1 MTHQRKVLLG
11 VAAMLA
17 IMPATALWAD
27 PAGGAASYKQLE
39 QKYQQLQ
46 KQMATMARQMTAMQ
60 KEQAALKARQ
70 AKTAT
75 TNTAAIDRE
84 VKRLYKRVMKD
95 SQRISDLEPGNIQVL
110 IAGDVNFQFINHG
123 GGPTTSYAG
132 GPASTF
138 YADSSPMIQVRVD
151 KNIFINTAFD
161 FYTQAGAAGGSA
173 ADIGA
178 ANINYELNN
187 YMTLGGGLVTSPIG
201 GIVGQY
207 NPAPWNRWL
216 VDGSLED
223 ALLPGNELGVWT
235 RGGLPAPDNMGY
247 FTYFL
252 FVSNGPALVNSTNP
266 PPTYNNLAFGN
277 WDPAAQNGKT
287 VGGRFSYLPIP
298 NIEIGYSFEWAR
310 PSADGSINT
319 VNSLIDAVDM
329 NTYYVNKKI
338 DGLFRFRGGWTWD
351 QVGQGTS
358 VINGTNNAFGLGGMS
373 NGGQLEVAYQPSLC
387 GIKYLDK
394 MMAAFRYDRIDGPA
408 SANFSN
414 GASHEQRYSVGLD
427 YWLHSNAVLKFEYEF
442 DNLSNNMHGNNAMLV
457 QFAVGI

>member
-1 MTHQRKVLLG
+1 MTQKRRVLISM
-11 VAAMLA
+11 AAALA
-17 IMPATALWAD
+17 IMPAAAAWAD
-27 PAGGAASYKQLE
+27 PAGGGADYQKLE
-39 QKYQQLQ
+39 HKYQQLQ
-46 KQMATMARQMTAMQ
+46 EQMATMAKQMSAMQ
-60 KEQAALKARQ
+60 KQQAALKASQ
-70 AKTAT
+70 AKAAT
-75 TNTAAIDRE
+75 TDTAAIDRE
-84 VKRLYKRVMKD
+84 VKRLYRRVMKD
-95 SQRISDLEPGNIQVL
+95 SQKISNLEPGNIQVL
-110 IAGDVNFQFINHG
+110 IAGDVNFQFQHVDG
-123 GGPTTSYAG
+123 S
-132 GPASTF
+132 ASTF

-161 FYTQAGAAGGSA
+161 FYTSAGAAGGSA

-187 YMTLGGGLVTSPIG
+187 YVTLGGGLVTSPIG

-216 VDGSLED
+216 VDGSLEG
-223 ALLPGNELGVWT
+223 ALLPPNELGVWT

-247 FTYFL
+247 LTYFL
-252 FVSNGPALVNSTNP
+252 FVSNGPVLATTHDINGAS
-266 PPTYNNLAFGN
+266 YNNLGFGN
-277 WDPAAQNGKT
+277 WNPAAQNGKT

-298 NIEIGYSFEWAR
+298 NIELGYSFEWSR
-310 PSADGSINT
+310 PSADGSIT
-319 VNSLIDAVDM
+319 TTNSLINAVDI

-351 QVGQGTS
+351 QVGQGIDST
-358 VINGTNNAFGLGGMS
+358 GAFSLGGMS

-408 SANFSN
+408 AANFSN
-414 GASHEQRYSVGLD
+414 GASHEQRYSIGLD
-427 YWLHSNAVLKFEYEF
+427 YWLHSNAVLRFEYEF
-442 DNLSNNMHGNNAMLV
+442 DNLSNGLHGNDAMYV

>member
-1 MTHQRKVLLG
+1 MTQKRRVLISM
-11 VAAMLA
+11 AAALA
-17 IMPATALWAD
+17 IMPAAAAWAD
-27 PAGGAASYKQLE
+27 PAGGGADYQKLE
-39 QKYQQLQ
+39 HKYQQLQ
-46 KQMATMARQMTAMQ
+46 EQMATMAKQMSAMQ
-60 KEQAALKARQ
+60 KQQAALKASQ
-70 AKTAT
+70 AKAAT
-75 TNTAAIDRE
+75 TDTAAIDRE
-84 VKRLYKRVMKD
+84 VKRLYRRVMKD
-95 SQRISDLEPGNIQVL
+95 SQKISNLEPGNIQVL
-110 IAGDVNFQFINHG
+110 IAGDVNFQFQHVDG
-123 GGPTTSYAG
+123 S
-132 GPASTF
+132 ASTF

-161 FYTQAGAAGGSA
+161 FYTSAGAAGGSA

-187 YMTLGGGLVTSPIG
+187 YVTLGGGLVTSPIG

-216 VDGSLED
+216 VDGSLEG
-223 ALLPGNELGVWT
+223 ALLPPNELGVWT

-247 FTYFL
+247 LTYFL
-252 FVSNGPALVNSTNP
+252 FVRNGPVLATTHDINGAS
-266 PPTYNNLAFGN
+266 YNNLGFGN
-277 WDPAAQNGKT
+277 WNPAAQNGKT

-298 NIEIGYSFEWAR
+298 NIELGYSFEWSR
-310 PSADGSINT
+310 PSADGSIT
-319 VNSLIDAVDM
+319 TTNSLINAVDI

-351 QVGQGTS
+351 QVGQGIDST
-358 VINGTNNAFGLGGMS
+358 GAFSLGGMS

-408 SANFSN
+408 AANFSN
-414 GASHEQRYSVGLD
+414 GASHEQRYSIGLD

-442 DNLSNNMHGNNAMLV
+442 DNLSNGLHGNDAMYV

>member
-1 MTHQRKVLLG
+1 MTHKRRILISM
-11 VAAMLA
+11 AAALA
-17 IMPATALWAD
+17 IMPAAAAWAD
-27 PAGGAASYKQLE
+27 PAAGGADYNKLE
-39 QKYQQLQ
+39 QKYQLLQ
-46 KQMATMARQMTAMQ
+46 KQMATMAKQMSAMQ
-60 KEQAALKARQ
+60 KQQAAMKAKQ
-70 AKTAT
+70 AKIGT
-75 TNTAAIDRE
+75 TDTKAIDRE
-84 VKRLYKRVMKD
+84 VKRLYRRVMKD
-95 SQRISDLEPGNIQVL
+95 SQKISDLEPGNIQVL
-110 IAGDVNFQFINHG
+110 IAGDVNFQFQNVQGSH
-123 GGPTTSYAG
+123 
-132 GPASTF
+132 STF
-138 YADSSPMIQVRVD
+138 YADSSPMIQVRID
-151 KNIFINTAFD
+151 KNIFVDTAFD

-187 YMTLGGGLVTSPIG
+187 NMTLGGGLVTSPIG

-247 FTYFL
+247 LTYFL
-252 FVSNGPALVNSTNP
+252 FVSNGPALTSTTDQNGA
-266 PPTYNNLAFGN
+266 TYNNLQFGN

-287 VGGRFSYLPIP
+287 VGGRFSYIPIP

-310 PSADGSINT
+310 PSADGAIT
-319 VNSLIDAVDM
+319 TTNSLINAVDF
-329 NTYYVNKKI
+329 NSYYVNKKI

-351 QVGQGTS
+351 QVGQGIDST
-358 VINGTNNAFGLGGMS
+358 GAFSLGGMS

-387 GIKYLDK
+387 GIKYVDK
-394 MMAAFRYDRIDGPA
+394 MMGAFRYDRIDGPA
-408 SANFSN
+408 SSNFSN
-414 GASHEQRYSVGLD
+414 GASHEQRYSIGLD

-442 DNLSNNMHGNNAMLV
+442 DNLSNNMHGNNAMFV

>member
-1 MTHQRKVLLG
+1 MTQKRRVLISM
-11 VAAMLA
+11 AAALA
-17 IMPATALWAD
+17 IMPAAAAWAD
-27 PAGGAASYKQLE
+27 PAGGGADYQKLE
-39 QKYQQLQ
+39 HKYQQLQ
-46 KQMATMARQMTAMQ
+46 EQMATMAKQMSAMQ
-60 KEQAALKARQ
+60 KQQAALKASQ
-70 AKTAT
+70 AKAAT
-75 TNTAAIDRE
+75 TDTAAIDRE
-84 VKRLYKRVMKD
+84 VKRLYRRVMKD
-95 SQRISDLEPGNIQVL
+95 SQKISNLEPGNIQVL
-110 IAGDVNFQFINHG
+110 IAGDVNFQFQHVDG
-123 GGPTTSYAG
+123 S
-132 GPASTF
+132 ASTF

-161 FYTQAGAAGGSA
+161 FYTSAGAAGGSA

-187 YMTLGGGLVTSPIG
+187 YVTLGGGLVTSPIG

-216 VDGSLED
+216 VDGSLEG
-223 ALLPGNELGVWT
+223 ALLPPNELGVWT

-247 FTYFL
+247 LTYFL
-252 FVSNGPALVNSTNP
+252 FVSNGPILATTHDINGAS
-266 PPTYNNLAFGN
+266 YNNLGFGN
-277 WDPAAQNGKT
+277 WNPAAQNGKT

-298 NIEIGYSFEWAR
+298 NIELGYSFEWSR
-310 PSADGSINT
+310 PSADGSIT
-319 VNSLIDAVDM
+319 TTNSLINAVDI

-351 QVGQGTS
+351 QVGQGIDST
-358 VINGTNNAFGLGGMS
+358 GAFSLGGMS

-408 SANFSN
+408 AANFSN
-414 GASHEQRYSVGLD
+414 GASHEQRYSIGLD

-442 DNLSNNMHGNNAMLV
+442 DNLSNGLHGNDAMYV

>member
-1 MTHQRKVLLG
+1 MTHKRRVLISL
-11 VAAMLA
+11 AAALA
-17 IMPATALWAD
+17 LMPAAASWAD
-27 PAGGAASYKQLE
+27 PAGGGADYQKLE
-39 QKYQQLQ
+39 KKYQQLQ
-46 KQMATMARQMTAMQ
+46 KQMATMARQMSTMQ
-60 KEQAALKARQ
+60 KEQAALKAKQ
-70 AKTAT
+70 AKSAT

-84 VKRLYKRVMKD
+84 VKRLYRRVMKN
-95 SQRISDLEPGNIQVL
+95 SQKISDLEPGNIQVL
-110 IAGDVNFQFINHG
+110 IAGDVNFQFQNVQGSH
-123 GGPTTSYAG
+123 
-132 GPASTF
+132 STF
-138 YADSSPMIQVRVD
+138 YADSSPMIQVRID
-151 KNIFINTAFD
+151 KNIFVNTAFD

-235 RGGLPAPDNMGY
+235 RGGLPAPDKMGY

-252 FVSNGPALVNSTNP
+252 FVSNGPSLVTTNDQNGNS
-266 PPTYNNLAFGN
+266 YNNLQFGN

-287 VGGRFSYLPIP
+287 IGGRFSYIPIP
-298 NIEIGYSFEWAR
+298 NIEVGYSFEWAR
-310 PSADGSINT
+310 PSADGAIT
-319 VNSLIDAVDM
+319 TTNSLINAVDI
-329 NTYYVNKKI
+329 NTYYVNRKI

-351 QVGQGTS
+351 QVGQGIDST
-358 VINGTNNAFGLGGMS
+358 GAFSLGGYS
-373 NGGQLEVAYQPSLC
+373 NGGQAEIAYQPSLC
-387 GIKYLDK
+387 GIKYIDK

-408 SANFSN
+408 ASNFSN
-414 GASHEQRYSVGLD
+414 GAAHEQRYSIGLD

-442 DNLSNNMHGNNAMLV
+442 DNLSNNMHGNNAMFV

>member
-1 MTHQRKVLLG
+1 G
-11 VAAMLA
+11 
-17 IMPATALWAD
+17 
-27 PAGGAASYKQLE
+27 
-39 QKYQQLQ
+39 
-46 KQMATMARQMTAMQ
+46 
-60 KEQAALKARQ
+60 
-70 AKTAT
+70 
-75 TNTAAIDRE
+75 
-84 VKRLYKRVMKD
+84 
-95 SQRISDLEPGNIQVL
+95 
-110 IAGDVNFQFINHG
+110 
-123 GGPTTSYAG
+123 
-132 GPASTF
+132 
-138 YADSSPMIQVRVD
+138 
-151 KNIFINTAFD
+151 
-161 FYTQAGAAGGSA
+161 

-252 FVSNGPALVNSTNP
+252 FVSNGPSLVTTNGVDGNA
-266 PPTYNNLAFGN
+266 YNNLQFGN

-298 NIEIGYSFEWAR
+298 NIEVGYSFEWAR
-310 PSADGSINT
+310 PSADGSFT
-319 VNSLIDAVDM
+319 TTNSLINAVDM

-351 QVGQGTS
+351 EVGQSGAPGGVLS
-358 VINGTNNAFGLGGMS
+358 ALGGYS
-373 NGGQLEVAYQPSLC
+373 NGGQAEIAYQPSLC

-408 SANFSN
+408 AADFSN
-414 GASHEQRYSVGLD
+414 GAAHEQRYSVGLD

-442 DNLSNNMHGNNAMLV
+442 DNLSNNMHGNNAMFV

>member
-1 MTHQRKVLLG
+1 MTHKRRVLISM
-11 VAAMLA
+11 AAALA
-17 IMPATALWAD
+17 IMPAAAAWAD
-27 PAGGAASYKQLE
+27 PAAGGAGYKKLE
-39 QKYQQLQ
+39 QKYQLLQ
-46 KQMATMARQMTAMQ
+46 KQMAGMAKQMSAMQ
-60 KEQAALKARQ
+60 KQQASLKAKQ
-70 AKTAT
+70 AKAGT
-75 TNTAAIDRE
+75 TNTRAIDRE
-84 VKRLYKRVMKD
+84 VKRLYRRVMKD
-95 SQRISDLEPGNIQVL
+95 SQKISNLEPGNIQVL
-110 IAGDVNFQFINHG
+110 IAGDVNFQFQNVEGSH
-123 GGPTTSYAG
+123 
-132 GPASTF
+132 STF

-173 ADIGA
+173 ADIGS

-187 YMTLGGGLVTSPIG
+187 YMTLGGGLVASPIG

-216 VDGSLED
+216 VDGSLEG

-235 RGGLPAPDNMGY
+235 RGGIPAPDNMGY
-247 FTYFL
+247 LTYFL
-252 FVSNGPALVNSTNP
+252 FVSNGPALASTTDQNGN
-266 PPTYNNLAFGN
+266 TYNNLAFGN
-277 WDPAAQNGKT
+277 WNPAAQNGKT
-287 VGGRFSYLPIP
+287 IGGRFSYIPIP
-298 NIEIGYSFEWAR
+298 NIEVGYSFEWAR
-310 PSADGSINT
+310 PSADGSVNT
-319 VNSLIDAVDM
+319 VNSLINAVDF

-358 VINGTNNAFGLGGMS
+358 LINGTNTFGLGGMS

-408 SANFSN
+408 AANFSN
-414 GASHEQRYSVGLD
+414 GASHEQRYSIGLD

-442 DNLSNNMHGNNAMLV
+442 DNLSNGLHGNNAMYV

>member
-1 MTHQRKVLLG
+1 MTQKRRVLISM
-11 VAAMLA
+11 AAALA
-17 IMPATALWAD
+17 IMPAAAAWAD
-27 PAGGAASYKQLE
+27 PAGGGADYQKLE
-39 QKYQQLQ
+39 HKYQQLQ
-46 KQMATMARQMTAMQ
+46 EQMATMAKQMSAMQ
-60 KEQAALKARQ
+60 KQQAALKASQ
-70 AKTAT
+70 AKAAT
-75 TNTAAIDRE
+75 TDTAAIDRE
-84 VKRLYKRVMKD
+84 VKRLYRRVMKD
-95 SQRISDLEPGNIQVL
+95 SQKISNLEPGNIQVL
-110 IAGDVNFQFINHG
+110 IAGDVNFQFQHVDG
-123 GGPTTSYAG
+123 S
-132 GPASTF
+132 ASTF

-161 FYTQAGAAGGSA
+161 FYTSAGAAGGSA

-187 YMTLGGGLVTSPIG
+187 YVTLGGGLVTSPIG

-223 ALLPGNELGVWT
+223 ALLPPNELGVWT

-247 FTYFL
+247 LTYFL
-252 FVSNGPALVNSTNP
+252 FVSNGPVLATTHDINGAS
-266 PPTYNNLAFGN
+266 YNNLGFGN
-277 WDPAAQNGKT
+277 WNPAAQNGKT

-298 NIEIGYSFEWAR
+298 NIELGYSFEWSR
-310 PSADGSINT
+310 PSADGSIT
-319 VNSLIDAVDM
+319 TTNSLINAVDI

-351 QVGQGTS
+351 QVGQGIDST
-358 VINGTNNAFGLGGMS
+358 GAFSLGGMS

-408 SANFSN
+408 AANFSN
-414 GASHEQRYSVGLD
+414 GASHEQRYSIGLD

-442 DNLSNNMHGNNAMLV
+442 DNLSNGLHGNDAMYV

>member
-1 MTHQRKVLLG
+1 MTQKRRVLISM
-11 VAAMLA
+11 AAALA
-17 IMPATALWAD
+17 IMPAAAAWAD
-27 PAGGAASYKQLE
+27 PAGGGADYQKLE
-39 QKYQQLQ
+39 HKYQQLQ
-46 KQMATMARQMTAMQ
+46 EQMATMAKQMSAMQ
-60 KEQAALKARQ
+60 KQQAALKASQ
-70 AKTAT
+70 AKAAT
-75 TNTAAIDRE
+75 TDTAAIDRE
-84 VKRLYKRVMKD
+84 VKRLYRRVMKD

-110 IAGDVNFQFINHG
+110 IAGDVNFQFQHVDG
-123 GGPTTSYAG
+123 S
-132 GPASTF
+132 ASTF

-161 FYTQAGAAGGSA
+161 FYTSAGAAGGSA

-187 YMTLGGGLVTSPIG
+187 YVTLGGGLVTSPIG

-216 VDGSLED
+216 VDGSLEG
-223 ALLPGNELGVWT
+223 ALLPPNELGVWT

-247 FTYFL
+247 LTYFL
-252 FVSNGPALVNSTNP
+252 FVSNGPVLATTHDINGAS
-266 PPTYNNLAFGN
+266 YNNLGFGN
-277 WDPAAQNGKT
+277 WNPAAQNGKT

-298 NIEIGYSFEWAR
+298 NIELGYSFEWSR
-310 PSADGSINT
+310 PSADGSIT
-319 VNSLIDAVDM
+319 TTNSLINAVDI

-351 QVGQGTS
+351 QVGQGIDST
-358 VINGTNNAFGLGGMS
+358 GAFSLGGMS

-408 SANFSN
+408 AANFSN
-414 GASHEQRYSVGLD
+414 GASHEQRYSIGLD

-442 DNLSNNMHGNNAMLV
+442 DNLSNGLHGNDAMYV

>member
-1 MTHQRKVLLG
+1 MTQKRRVLISM
-11 VAAMLA
+11 AAALA
-17 IMPATALWAD
+17 IMPAAAAWAD
-27 PAGGAASYKQLE
+27 PAGGGADYQKLE
-39 QKYQQLQ
+39 HKYQQLQ
-46 KQMATMARQMTAMQ
+46 EQMATMAKQMSAMQ
-60 KEQAALKARQ
+60 KQQAALKASQ
-70 AKTAT
+70 AKAAT
-75 TNTAAIDRE
+75 TDTAAIDRE
-84 VKRLYKRVMKD
+84 VKRLYRRVMKD
-95 SQRISDLEPGNIQVL
+95 SQKISNLEPGNIQVL
-110 IAGDVNFQFINHG
+110 IAGDVNFQFQHVDG
-123 GGPTTSYAG
+123 S
-132 GPASTF
+132 ASTF

-161 FYTQAGAAGGSA
+161 FYTSAGAAGGSA

-187 YMTLGGGLVTSPIG
+187 YVTLGGGLVTSPIG

-223 ALLPGNELGVWT
+223 ALLPPNELGVWT

-247 FTYFL
+247 LTYFL
-252 FVSNGPALVNSTNP
+252 FVSNGPILATTHDINGAS
-266 PPTYNNLAFGN
+266 YNNLGFGN
-277 WDPAAQNGKT
+277 WNPAAQNGKT

-298 NIEIGYSFEWAR
+298 NIELGYSFEWSR
-310 PSADGSINT
+310 PSADGSIT
-319 VNSLIDAVDM
+319 TTNSLINAVDI

-351 QVGQGTS
+351 QVGQGIDST
-358 VINGTNNAFGLGGMS
+358 GAFSLGGMS

-408 SANFSN
+408 AANFSN
-414 GASHEQRYSVGLD
+414 GASHEQRYSIGLD

-442 DNLSNNMHGNNAMLV
+442 DNLSNGLHGNDAMYV

>member
-1 MTHQRKVLLG
+1 MTQKRRVLISM
-11 VAAMLA
+11 AAALA
-17 IMPATALWAD
+17 IMPAAAAWAD
-27 PAGGAASYKQLE
+27 PAGGGADYQKLE
-39 QKYQQLQ
+39 HKYQQLQ
-46 KQMATMARQMTAMQ
+46 EQMATMAKQMSAMQ
-60 KEQAALKARQ
+60 KQQAALKASQ
-70 AKTAT
+70 AKAAT
-75 TNTAAIDRE
+75 TDTAAIDRE
-84 VKRLYKRVMKD
+84 VKRLYRRVMKD
-95 SQRISDLEPGNIQVL
+95 SQKISNLEPGNIQVL
-110 IAGDVNFQFINHG
+110 IAGDVNFQFQHVDG
-123 GGPTTSYAG
+123 S
-132 GPASTF
+132 ASTF

-161 FYTQAGAAGGSA
+161 FYTSAGAAGGSA

-187 YMTLGGGLVTSPIG
+187 YVTLGGGLVTSPIG

-216 VDGSLED
+216 VDGSLEG
-223 ALLPGNELGVWT
+223 ALLPPNELGVWT

-247 FTYFL
+247 LTYFL
-252 FVSNGPALVNSTNP
+252 FVSNGPVLATTHDINGAS
-266 PPTYNNLAFGN
+266 YNNLGFGN
-277 WDPAAQNGKT
+277 WNPAAQNGKT

-298 NIEIGYSFEWAR
+298 NIELGYSFEWSR
-310 PSADGSINT
+310 PSADGSIT
-319 VNSLIDAVDM
+319 TTNSLINAVDI

-351 QVGQGTS
+351 QVGQGIDST
-358 VINGTNNAFGLGGMS
+358 GAFSLGGMS

-408 SANFSN
+408 AANFSN
-414 GASHEQRYSVGLD
+414 GASHEQRYSIGLD

-442 DNLSNNMHGNNAMLV
+442 DNLSNGLHGNDAMYV

>member
-1 MTHQRKVLLG
+1 MTHKRKVLLG
-11 VAAMLA
+11 VAALLA

-27 PAGGAASYKQLE
+27 AAGGAAGYKQLE
-39 QKYQQLQ
+39 QKYQRLQ
-46 KQMATMARQMTAMQ
+46 KQMATMARQMAAVQ
-60 KEQAALKARQ
+60 KEQAALKAKQ

-84 VKRLYKRVMKD
+84 VKRLYRRVMKD
-95 SQRISDLEPGNIQVL
+95 SQRISNLEPGNIQVL
-110 IAGDVNFQFINHG
+110 IAGDVNFQFQNVEG
-123 GGPTTSYAG
+123 K
-132 GPASTF
+132 ASTF

-187 YMTLGGGLVTSPIG
+187 YMTLGGGLISSPIG
-201 GIVGQY
+201 GIVGVY

-216 VDGSLED
+216 VDGSLEG

-252 FVSNGPALVNSTNP
+252 FVSNGPALATTNDVNGNP
-266 PPTYNNLAFGN
+266 YNNLAFGN
-277 WDPAAQNGKT
+277 WNPAAQNGKT

-310 PSADGSINT
+310 PSADGSTNT
-319 VNSLIDAVDM
+319 VNSLIDAVDF
-329 NTYYVNKKI
+329 NSYYVNKKI

-351 QVGQGTS
+351 QVGQGKTL
-358 VINGTNNAFGLGGMS
+358 INGDNTFALGGMS
-373 NGGQLEVAYQPSLC
+373 NGGQLEIAYQPSLC

-408 SANFSN
+408 SANFSK
-414 GASHEQRYSVGLD
+414 GAAHEQRWSVGLD

>member
-1 MTHQRKVLLG
+1 MTHKRRVLISL
-11 VAAMLA
+11 AAALA
-17 IMPATALWAD
+17 IMPTAAAWAD
-27 PAGGAASYKQLE
+27 PAGGGADYQKLE

-46 KQMATMARQMTAMQ
+46 KQMATMAKQMSTMQ
-60 KEQAALKARQ
+60 KEQAALKAKQ

-84 VKRLYKRVMKD
+84 VKRLYRRVMKD
-95 SQRISDLEPGNIQVL
+95 SQKISDLEPGNIQVL
-110 IAGDVNFQFINHG
+110 IAGDVNFQFQNVQGSH
-123 GGPTTSYAG
+123 
-132 GPASTF
+132 STF
-138 YADSSPMIQVRVD
+138 YADSSPMIQVRID
-151 KNIFINTAFD
+151 KNIFVNTAFD
-161 FYTQAGAAGGSA
+161 FYTASGAAGGSA

-235 RGGLPAPDNMGY
+235 RGGIPAPDNMGY

-252 FVSNGPALVNSTNP
+252 FVSNGPALTTTTDPNGN
-266 PPTYNNLAFGN
+266 TYNNLQFGN

-287 VGGRFSYLPIP
+287 VGGRFSYIPIP
-298 NIEIGYSFEWAR
+298 NIEVGYSFEWAR
-310 PSADGSINT
+310 PSADGSVT
-319 VNSLIDAVDM
+319 TTNSLINAVDI

-351 QVGQGTS
+351 QVGQG
-358 VINGTNNAFGLGGMS
+358 IDPTNTFNLGGMS

-408 SANFSN
+408 SSNFSS

-442 DNLSNNMHGNNAMLV
+442 DNLSNNMHGNNAMFV

>member
-1 MTHQRKVLLG
+1 MTHKRRILISM
-11 VAAMLA
+11 AAALA
-17 IMPATALWAD
+17 IMPAAAAWAD
-27 PAGGAASYKQLE
+27 PAAGGADYNKLE
-39 QKYQQLQ
+39 QKYQLLQ
-46 KQMATMARQMTAMQ
+46 KQMATMAKQMSAMQ
-60 KEQAALKARQ
+60 KQQAAMKAKQ
-70 AKTAT
+70 AKTGT
-75 TNTAAIDRE
+75 TDTKAIDRE
-84 VKRLYKRVMKD
+84 VKRLYRRVMKD
-95 SQRISDLEPGNIQVL
+95 SQKISDLEPGNIQVL
-110 IAGDVNFQFINHG
+110 IAGDVNFQFI
-123 GGPTTSYAG
+123 AG
-132 GPASTF
+132 DVNPPSNSSHSTF
-138 YADSSPMIQVRVD
+138 YADSSPMIQVRID
-151 KNIFINTAFD
+151 KNIFVDTAFD

-187 YMTLGGGLVTSPIG
+187 NMTLGGGLVTSPIG

-247 FTYFL
+247 LTYFL
-252 FVSNGPALVNSTNP
+252 FVSNGPALTSTTDQNGA
-266 PPTYNNLAFGN
+266 TYNNLQFGN

-287 VGGRFSYLPIP
+287 VGGRFSYIPIP

-310 PSADGSINT
+310 PSADGAIT
-319 VNSLIDAVDM
+319 TTNSLINAVDF
-329 NTYYVNKKI
+329 NSYYVNKKI

-351 QVGQGTS
+351 QVGQGIDST
-358 VINGTNNAFGLGGMS
+358 GAFSLGGMS

-387 GIKYLDK
+387 GIKYVDK
-394 MMAAFRYDRIDGPA
+394 MMGAFRYDRIDGPA
-408 SANFSN
+408 SSNFSN
-414 GASHEQRYSVGLD
+414 GASHEQRYSIGLD

-442 DNLSNNMHGNNAMLV
+442 DNLSNNMHGNNAMFV

>member
-1 MTHQRKVLLG
+1 MTHKRKVLISL
-11 VAAMLA
+11 AAALA
-17 IMPATALWAD
+17 IMPAAALWAD
-27 PAGGAASYKQLE
+27 PAGGGGDYQKLE
-39 QKYQQLQ
+39 HKYQQLQ
-46 KQMATMARQMTAMQ
+46 KQMATMAKQMSAMQ
-60 KEQAALKARQ
+60 KQQAAIKAKQ
-70 AKTAT
+70 ANTAT
-75 TNTAAIDRE
+75 TNTKAIDRE
-84 VKRLYKRVMKD
+84 VKRLYRRVMKD
-95 SQRISDLEPGNIQVL
+95 SQKISNLEPGNIQVL
-110 IAGDVNFQFINHG
+110 IAGDVNFQFQHVDG
-123 GGPTTSYAG
+123 S
-132 GPASTF
+132 ASTF

-235 RGGLPAPDNMGY
+235 RGGVPAPDNMGY
-247 FTYFL
+247 LTYFL
-252 FVSNGPALVNSTNP
+252 FVSNGPALATTTDP
-266 PPTYNNLAFGN
+266 TGQTYNNLSFGN

-287 VGGRFSYLPIP
+287 VGGRFSYIPIP
-298 NIEIGYSFEWAR
+298 NIEVGYSFEWAR
-310 PSADGSINT
+310 PSADGAQT
-319 VNSLIDAVDM
+319 TTNSLINAVDV

-351 QVGQGTS
+351 QVGQGVDSTGLFS
-358 VINGTNNAFGLGGMS
+358 LGGMS

-442 DNLSNNMHGNNAMLV
+442 DNLSNNMHGNNAMFV

>member
-1 MTHQRKVLLG
+1 MTHKGKFLISL
-11 VAAMLA
+11 AALLA
-17 IMPATALWAD
+17 IMPATAAWAD
-27 PAGGAASYKQLE
+27 PTGGGADYQKLE

-46 KQMATMARQMTAMQ
+46 KQMATMAKQMATMQ
-60 KEQAALKARQ
+60 KEQAALKAKQ

-75 TNTAAIDRE
+75 TDTAAIDRE

-95 SQRISDLEPGNIQVL
+95 SQKISDLEPGNIQVL
-110 IAGDVNFQFINHG
+110 IAGDVNFQFQHVNG
-123 GGPTTSYAG
+123 S
-132 GPASTF
+132 ASTF
-138 YADSSPMIQVRVD
+138 YADASPLIQVRVD
-151 KNIFINTAFD
+151 KNIFINTGFD
-161 FYTQAGAAGGSA
+161 FFTNASGAGGSTTGGV
-173 ADIGA
+173 DMGA

-187 YMTLGGGLVTSPIG
+187 YMTLGGGLISSPIG
-201 GIVGQY
+201 GIVGIY
-207 NPAPWNRWL
+207 NPAPWNRWM
-216 VDGSLED
+216 VDGSLEG

-235 RGGLPAPDNMGY
+235 RGGIPAPDNMGY

-252 FVSNGPALVNSTNP
+252 FVSNGPALVTSTGAGATIP
-266 PPTYNNLAFGN
+266 SNNLAFGN
-277 WDPAAQNGKT
+277 WNPAAQNGKT

-298 NIEIGYSFEWAR
+298 NIEVGYSFEWAR
-310 PSADGSINT
+310 PSADGSVT
-319 VNSLIDAVDM
+319 TTNSLINAVDI

-351 QVGQGTS
+351 QVGQG
-358 VINGTNNAFGLGGMS
+358 IDPTNTFDLGGMS

-387 GIKYLDK
+387 GIKYIDK

-442 DNLSNNMHGNNAMLV
+442 DNLSNGLHGNDAMFV

>member
-1 MTHQRKVLLG
+1 MTHKRKFLISM
-11 VAAMLA
+11 AAALA
-17 IMPATALWAD
+17 IMPAAAAWAD
-27 PAGGAASYKQLE
+27 PAGGGADYQKLE

-46 KQMATMARQMTAMQ
+46 KQMATMAKQMSAMQ
-60 KEQAALKARQ
+60 KQQAALKAKQ

-84 VKRLYKRVMKD
+84 VKRLYRRVMKD
-95 SQRISDLEPGNIQVL
+95 SQKISDLEPGNIQVL
-110 IAGDVNFQFINHG
+110 IAGDVNFQFINKSG
-123 GGPTTSYAG
+123 A
-132 GPASTF
+132 ASTF

-187 YMTLGGGLVTSPIG
+187 YMTLGGGLVASPIG
-201 GIVGQY
+201 GIIGQY

-216 VDGSLED
+216 VDGSLEG

-235 RGGLPAPDNMGY
+235 RGGIPAPDNMGY
-247 FTYFL
+247 LTYFL
-252 FVSNGPALVNSTNP
+252 FVSNGPALSATTAPGGN
-266 PPTYNNLAFGN
+266 TYNNLSFGN

-287 VGGRFSYLPIP
+287 IGGRFSYLPIP
-298 NIEIGYSFEWAR
+298 NIEVGYSFEWAR
-310 PSADGSINT
+310 PSADGSMNT
-319 VNSLIDAVDM
+319 VNSLINAVDF
-329 NTYYVNKKI
+329 NSYYVNKKI

-351 QVGQGTS
+351 QVGQGTTL
-358 VINGTNNAFGLGGMS
+358 INGANTFGLGGMS

-387 GIKYLDK
+387 GIKYIDK

-408 SANFSN
+408 SSNFSN
-414 GASHEQRYSVGLD
+414 GATHEQRYSIGLD

-442 DNLSNNMHGNNAMLV
+442 DNLSNNMHGNNAMFV